1 MITDVVL
8 TYQFLKRFALPFTK
22 WKAYKLGIID
32 ANGRVLK
39 KRSSLVTAEERAAL
53 GTFDLIVLNL
63 KRLLA
68 KVPGGGSAVGAM
80 AASVLLM
87 KEESEEL
94 AAETFASMLESMA
107 MMEDAPAN
115 SAGSGAVAGLGQG
128 PQGEPPAGKGRFKK
142 IRRAMRVWPSR
153 TSQ

>member
-80 AASVLLM
+80 AALAHAVAAGRSFEMLLVAIVDQCV
-87 KEESEEL
+87 EAIGAFDPDV
-94 AAETFASMLESMA
+94 AA
-107 MMEDAPAN
+107 APAVTAIWAAILDELLTPERDR
-115 SAGSGAVAGLGQG
+115 AGAAVAGAHVDFGL
-128 PQGEPPAGKGRFKK
+128 
-142 IRRAMRVWPSR
+142 V
-153 TSQ
+153 